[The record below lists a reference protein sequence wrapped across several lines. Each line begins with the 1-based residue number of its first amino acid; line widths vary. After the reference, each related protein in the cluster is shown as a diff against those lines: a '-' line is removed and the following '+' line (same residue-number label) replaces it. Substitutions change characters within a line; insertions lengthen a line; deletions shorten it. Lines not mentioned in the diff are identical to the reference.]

1 MKSYQFFKT
10 YKCFDNKRERTLI
23 QQSLRKLKNE
33 QAGLCFITGCFII
46 SQAHPQFL
54 LFIIRMMQEI
64 SNREIGR
71 GK

>member
-1 MKSYQFFKT
+1 MKSYHFFKT

-46 SQAHPQFL
+46 SQAHPQCL

-64 SNREIGR
+64 SNREIGS